1 MDIGEKWKGGRL
13 MFQKGEYIVYGQ
25 HGICLVE
32 DITHLNMSEADEKK
46 LYYVLVPVGTRGS
59 RIYYPAD
66 RENRNARYLMTKE
79 EALSLL
85 EEFPALEKIQVGIE
99 KLREDTYKK
108 ALYSGNQK
116 IWASLLKTLYERK
129 QDRLKTGKRIAS
141 VDERYQKMVE
151 EALCGEL
158 AFVLGKTKQE
168 LKQVLTSQIPCA
180 IV

>member
-1 MDIGEKWKGGRL
+1 MESK
-13 MFQKGEYIVYGQ
+13 
-25 HGICLVE
+25 
-32 DITHLNMSEADEKK
+32 
-46 LYYVLVPVGTRGS
+46 
-59 RIYYPAD
+59 
-66 RENRNARYLMTKE
+66 
-79 EALSLL
+79 
-85 EEFPALEKIQVGIE
+85 

-168 LKQVLTSQIPCA
+168 LKEMLTSQIPCA

>member
-1 MDIGEKWKGGRL
+1 MYIGEKWEGGRL
-13 MFQKGEYIVYGQ
+13 MFQKGEYIVYGH
-25 HGICLVE
+25 HGICQIE

-46 LYYVLVPVGTRGS
+46 LYYVLVPVDARGS

-66 RENRNARYLMTKE
+66 RENKNARYLMTKE

-85 EEFPALEKIQVGIE
+85 RDFPFVEKMQIGVD
-99 KLREDTYKK
+99 KLREETYKK
-108 ALYSGNQK
+108 AFYSGDQR
-116 IWASLLKTLYERK
+116 IWASLLKTLYERR
-129 QDRLKTGKRIAS
+129 QDRLKNGKRIAS
-141 VDERYQKMVE
+141 VDERYQKLTE

-168 LKQVLTSQIPCA
+168 LKQILTSQIPCA

>member
-1 MDIGEKWKGGRL
+1 MYIGEKWKGGRL

-32 DITHLNMSEADEKK
+32 DITHLNISEADEKK

-66 RENRNARYLMTKE
+66 RENPTI
-79 EALSLL
+79 
-85 EEFPALEKIQVGIE
+85 EKIQIGIE

-141 VDERYQKMVE
+141 VDERYQKMVD

-168 LKQVLTSQIPCA
+168 LKEMLTSQIPCA

>member
-1 MDIGEKWKGGRL
+1 MYIGEKWKGGRL
-13 MFQKGEYIVYGQ
+13 MFQKGECIVYGQ

-79 EALSLL
+79 EALCLL
-85 EEFPALEKIQVGIE
+85 EEFPALEKIQVGID
-99 KLREDTYKK
+99 KMREDTYKK
-108 ALYSGNQK
+108 ALYSGDQR
-116 IWASLLKTLYERK
+116 IWASLLKTLYERR
-129 QDRLKTGKRIAS
+129 QDRLKNGKRIAS

-158 AFVLGKTKQE
+158 SFVLGKTKQE
-168 LKQVLTSQIPCA
+168 LKQVLISQIPYT